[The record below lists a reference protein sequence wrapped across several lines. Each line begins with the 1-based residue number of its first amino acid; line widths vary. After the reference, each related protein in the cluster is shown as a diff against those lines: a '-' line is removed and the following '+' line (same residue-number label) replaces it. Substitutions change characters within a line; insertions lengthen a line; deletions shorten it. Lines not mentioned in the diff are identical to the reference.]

1 MTNFLYSRRVLY
13 TASVVGLLSALTA
26 HPLSAQGV
34 TDIVRSLNAVI
45 NPGDTQRLEDQA
57 RRNNRPAEE
66 RYWRDYRTG
75 LETPNRSRDTGV
87 RRDYGDRRFDPNDPR
102 TFRSDAAINLELGQ
116 LSRDEQ
122 RRYRD
127 MTDRERHQ
135 FDERLSQDAQRRY
148 ERMTDPERQRYI
160 DDLQSEHRRL
170 DSARRR

>member
-102 TFRSDAAINLELGQ
+102 TLRSEAAINLELGHCAQ
-116 LSRDEQ
+116 KAPARPIRAQGMPEPDPLPYLPISRA
-122 RRYRD
+122 
-127 MTDRERHQ
+127 
-135 FDERLSQDAQRRY
+135 FGACL
-148 ERMTDPERQRYI
+148 P
-160 DDLQSEHRRL
+160 QSPCVGSSCRTVKTPL
-170 DSARRR
+170 AASIL